1 MANPEENSN
10 FFGETPED
18 IGFMK
23 EHEILFKGQVDHMGI
38 GMGDGPSNLSFTS
51 TKSSNYKNMT
61 HKEASIK
68 FGTCLYKA
76 KKCLESVKGFDSKDY
91 DNQRFYYHKCV
102 ELYKRALP
110 CAWKAEEKARVH
122 FNMGDIF
129 IKLAGVQFES
139 EFRGKF
145 LGRAAK

>member
-91 DNQRFYYHKCV
+91 DN
-102 ELYKRALP
+102 
-110 CAWKAEEKARVH
+110 
-122 FNMGDIF
+122 
-129 IKLAGVQFES
+129 
-139 EFRGKF
+139 
-145 LGRAAK
+145 